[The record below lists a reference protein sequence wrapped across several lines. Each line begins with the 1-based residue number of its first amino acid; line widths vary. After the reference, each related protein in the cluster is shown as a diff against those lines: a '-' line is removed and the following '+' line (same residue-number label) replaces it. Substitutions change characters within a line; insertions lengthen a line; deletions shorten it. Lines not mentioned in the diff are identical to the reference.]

1 MDLKSLKLETKSY
14 SSTKEI
20 ETTLEDL
27 EVPVMP
33 LSASLKRNRRFTNL
47 SINIKKSKFL
57 PKKKFLLEDKF
68 DILEVLGAGAYSCV
82 KSAIE
87 KATDRKVAIKTCR
100 GENGRDM
107 LTSEYGMLKRLHED
121 HIIKVFDLI
130 IDDASD
136 ESHMT
141 MEYFSSTSIHDY
153 ITLNGTFNEDDSRVI
168 IKQVFEA
175 INSLHK
181 NGITHCDIKPENILL
196 NEDKEVKLIDFNISK
211 SKCDS
216 ELSPDTADTK
226 FGSFSSL
233 QLSSPLYAA
242 PEMKN
247 RKYSQSVDIWGTGI
261 VLFTLLLDTMKSHE
275 LNKIKDLDERSQ
287 TMKKII
293 EDSTKITEDTK
304 EFLYKLLSNESE
316 DRPTA
321 REALADSWFLC

>member
-1 MDLKSLKLETKSY
+1 
-14 SSTKEI
+14 
-20 ETTLEDL
+20 
-27 EVPVMP
+27 
-33 LSASLKRNRRFTNL
+33 
-47 SINIKKSKFL
+47 
-57 PKKKFLLEDKF
+57 
-68 DILEVLGAGAYSCV
+68 
-82 KSAIE
+82 
-87 KATDRKVAIKTCR
+87 
-100 GENGRDM
+100 M

-130 IDDASD
+130 VDDASD

-141 MEYFSSTSIHDY
+141 MEYFSATSIHDY
-153 ITLNGTFNEDDSRVI
+153 IALNGTFNEEEARVI
-168 IKQVFEA
+168 TKQVLDA

-181 NGITHCDIKPENILL
+181 NGITHCDIKPENILI

-211 SKCDS
+211 SKCDC

-261 VLFTLLLDTMKSHE
+261 VLFTILLGTMKSHK
-275 LNKIKDLDERSQ
+275 LNKIKDLDERSK

-293 EDSTKITEDTK
+293 ADSTVIKENTK
-304 EFLYKLLSNESE
+304 EFLYKLLSDESE
-316 DRPTA
+316 ERPTA
-321 REALADSWFLC
+321 REALVDDWFMC